1 MSGRLVYLM
10 GPSGSGK
17 DSLIEAARGALKA
30 LGVTT
35 VRRVITR
42 SAEAVG
48 EEADGVSSQIFAERQ
63 ARGDFAMHWQANGL
77 RYGIPASIDA
87 TLAAG
92 GHVLVNGS
100 RAYLPQALS
109 RYPDLLPIVLRVD
122 DAALRRRLVA
132 RGRESSADIDQR
144 LARNAGFASDDA
156 SVQMAGVIIEVLD
169 NSDALERTLEALL
182 QLLAN
187 YGISAT
193 AGRI

>member
-1 MSGRLVYLM
+1 MFGRLVYLM

>member
-17 DSLIEAARGALKA
+17 DSLIEAARDALQA
-30 LGVTT
+30 LGVIT

-48 EEADGVSSQIFAERQ
+48 EEADGVSPETFAERQ
-63 ARGDFAMHWQANGL
+63 ARGDFAMHWRANGL
-77 RYGIPASIDA
+77 QYGIPVSIDA

-109 RYPDLLPIVLRVD
+109 RYPDLLPIVLSVD
-122 DAALRRRLVA
+122 SAALRRRLIA

-144 LARNAGFASDDA
+144 LARNAGFASNDA
-156 SVQMAGVIIEVLD
+156 NAQVAGVKVEVLD
-169 NSDALERTLEALL
+169 NSDALEHTLDALL
-182 QLLAN
+182 QLLAG